1 MPGFWLL
8 WQVKEEAIAQVRE
21 ATRLAPGN
29 AEAPRELARIYEELG
44 RFPEAEA
51 SYLRATQARPTDWYG
66 VRR

>member
-1 MPGFWLL
+1 M
-8 WQVKEEAIAQVRE
+8 RE